1 MVLRGLASNNETN
14 TAAIIEAGAV
24 PPLVAL
30 LSGGPESK
38 AAKEAATALYNLM
51 FGTNPTRAVGRYG
64 PGGGWGGGPEAPP
77 NVTEGA
83 GQAPPLTAWR
93 PYAYSPA
100 NLLGGLE
107 RSVGGGRGAAN
118 GRSAKPS
125 CDRAARPE
133 LSPQPGE
140 PSGHA

>member
-64 PGGGWGGGPEAPP
+64 PGGGLGGRPGGP
-77 NVTEGA
+77 
-83 GQAPPLTAWR
+83 
-93 PYAYSPA
+93 
-100 NLLGGLE
+100 
-107 RSVGGGRGAAN
+107 
-118 GRSAKPS
+118 
-125 CDRAARPE
+125 
-133 LSPQPGE
+133 PQRD
-140 PSGHA
+140 